1 MTGVNNFIEGEF
13 VIHMKL
19 YIGADHR
26 GFVLKEQ
33 LKTWLVSEGYDVTDC
48 GALSLDPEDDFP
60 DMSFAVAD
68 SVAKTLDSLGIV
80 ICGSAG
86 GVTIAANKVKGIRAV
101 AALAVADVIHNRKHD
116 DANVLAIASDFAEVS
131 DAKAWVHAFL
141 TTPYTAEPRFQRRL
155 DKIAARER

>member
-1 MTGVNNFIEGEF
+1 
-13 VIHMKL
+13 MKL

-26 GFVLKEQ
+26 GFSLKES
-33 LKTWLVSEGYDVTDC
+33 LKAWLIGEGHDVVDC
-48 GALSLDPEDDFP
+48 GALTLDPDDDFP

-68 SVAKTLDSLGIV
+68 HVVRDSGSLGVV

-86 GVTIAANKVKGIRAV
+86 GVTIAANKVRGVRCV
-101 AALAVADVIHNRKHD
+101 AALAVSDVIHNRKHD
-116 DANVLAIASDFAEVS
+116 DANVLAIASDFAELS

-141 TTPYTAEPRFQRRL
+141 ATPYAAEPRFERRL